1 MDKSNESEGL
11 HKNLINERIQ
21 NMREKMRGMT
31 LLQKI
36 DYLWT
41 YYKIWLLVPVGIGI
55 VIYMGCSIYR
65 TKTENILVNAVVVGS
80 TLRSTEELSQ
90 DVKEYMGEDGRHDVV
105 TVQTNIPDD
114 NMGQASMVALSTV
127 VGAETVDVIVCPEKV
142 YEHFSSQDGFEDMSK
157 LFGETGQKEG
167 LELTEEGDALKITD
181 SKFLQEKLGTPYKE
195 VYIGVLINAPH
206 EKGAD
211 QFVQYVLE
219 KL

>member
-1 MDKSNESEGL
+1 
-11 HKNLINERIQ
+11 
-21 NMREKMRGMT
+21 MREKMRGMT

-65 TKTENILVNAVVVGS
+65 TKTENILVNAIVVGS

-105 TVQTNIPDD
+105 TLQTNIPDD
-114 NMGQASMVALSTV
+114 NMGQTSIVALSTV
-127 VGAETVDVIVCPEKV
+127 VGAETVDVIACPEKV
-142 YEHFSSQDGFEDMSK
+142 YEHFSSQGGFEDMSE

-167 LELTEEGDALKITD
+167 LELTEKGDALKITD
-181 SKFLQEKLGTPYKE
+181 SKFLQKKLGTPYKE
-195 VYIGVLINAPH
+195 VYIGVFINAPH

-211 QFVQYVLE
+211 RFVQYVLE

>member
-1 MDKSNESEGL
+1 
-11 HKNLINERIQ
+11 
-21 NMREKMRGMT
+21 MREKMRGMT

-41 YYKIWLLVPVGIGI
+41 YYKIWLLVPVGIGV

-142 YEHFSSQDGFEDMSK
+142 YEHFSGQDGFEDMSK

-167 LELTEEGDALKITD
+167 LELTEKGDALKITD
-181 SKFLQEKLGTPYKE
+181 SKFLQEKLGAPYKE
-195 VYIGVLINAPH
+195 VYIGVFINAPH

>member
-1 MDKSNESEGL
+1 
-11 HKNLINERIQ
+11 
-21 NMREKMRGMT
+21 MREKMRGMT

-80 TLRSTEELSQ
+80 TLRSTEELSR
-90 DVKEYMGEDGRHDVV
+90 DVKGYMGEDGRHDVV

-114 NMGQASMVALSTV
+114 NMGQTSMVALSTV
-127 VGAETVDVIVCPEKV
+127 VGAETVDVIACPEKV
-142 YEHFSSQDGFEDMSK
+142 YEHFSSQGGFEDMSK

-167 LELTEEGDALKITD
+167 LELTEKGDALKITG

-195 VYIGVLINAPH
+195 VYIGVFINAPH

>member
-31 LLQKI
+31 FLQKI

-80 TLRSTEELSQ
+80 TLRSTEELSR
-90 DVKEYMGEDGRHDVV
+90 DVKEYMGDAGKRDVV

-114 NMGQASMVALSTV
+114 DMGQASMVALSTV

-157 LFGETGQKEG
+157 LMEETVQKEG
-167 LELTEEGDALKITD
+167 LELTKKGDALKIMD

-211 QFVQYVLE
+211 QFVQYVLQN
-219 KL
+219 L

>member
-1 MDKSNESEGL
+1 
-11 HKNLINERIQ
+11 
-21 NMREKMRGMT
+21 MREKMRGMT

-65 TKTENILVNAVVVGS
+65 TKTENILVNAIVVGS

-105 TVQTNIPDD
+105 TLQTNIPDD
-114 NMGQASMVALSTV
+114 NMGQTSIVALSTV
-127 VGAETVDVIVCPEKV
+127 VGAETVDVIACPEKV
-142 YEHFSSQDGFEDMSK
+142 YEHFSSQGGFEDMSE

-167 LELTEEGDALKITD
+167 LELTEKRDALKITD
-181 SKFLQEKLGTPYKE
+181 SKFLQKKLGTPYKE
-195 VYIGVLINAPH
+195 VYIGVFINAPH

>member
-1 MDKSNESEGL
+1 
-11 HKNLINERIQ
+11 
-21 NMREKMRGMT
+21 MREKMRGMT

-65 TKTENILVNAVVVGS
+65 TKTENILVNAIVVGS

-105 TVQTNIPDD
+105 TLQTNIPDD
-114 NMGQASMVALSTV
+114 NMGQTSIVALSTV
-127 VGAETVDVIVCPEKV
+127 VGAETVDVIACPEKV
-142 YEHFSSQDGFEDMSK
+142 YEHFSSQGGFEDMSE

-167 LELTEEGDALKITD
+167 LELTEKRDALKITD
-181 SKFLQEKLGTPYKE
+181 SKFLQKKLGTPYKE
-195 VYIGVLINAPH
+195 VYIGVFINAPH

-211 QFVQYVLE
+211 RFVQYVLE

>member
-1 MDKSNESEGL
+1 
-11 HKNLINERIQ
+11 
-21 NMREKMRGMT
+21 MREKMRGMT

-65 TKTENILVNAVVVGS
+65 TKTENILVNAIVVGS

-105 TVQTNIPDD
+105 TLQTNIPDD
-114 NMGQASMVALSTV
+114 NMGQTSIVALSTV
-127 VGAETVDVIVCPEKV
+127 VGAETVDVIACPEKV
-142 YEHFSSQDGFEDMSK
+142 YEHFSSQGGFEDMSE

-167 LELTEEGDALKITD
+167 LELTEKGDALKITD
-181 SKFLQEKLGTPYKE
+181 SKFLQKKLGTPYKE
-195 VYIGVLINAPH
+195 VYIGVFINAPH

>member
-1 MDKSNESEGL
+1 
-11 HKNLINERIQ
+11 
-21 NMREKMRGMT
+21 MREKMRGMT

-65 TKTENILVNAVVVGS
+65 TKTENILVNAIVVGS

-114 NMGQASMVALSTV
+114 NMGQTSIVALSTV
-127 VGAETVDVIVCPEKV
+127 VGAETVDVIACPEKV
-142 YEHFSSQDGFEDMSK
+142 YEHFSSQGGFEDMSE

-167 LELTEEGDALKITD
+167 LELTEKGDALKITD

-195 VYIGVLINAPH
+195 VYIGVFINAPH

-211 QFVQYVLE
+211 RFVQYVLE

>member
-1 MDKSNESEGL
+1 
-11 HKNLINERIQ
+11 
-21 NMREKMRGMT
+21 MREKMRGMT

-65 TKTENILVNAVVVGS
+65 TKTEHILVNAVVVGS

-105 TVQTNIPDD
+105 TLQTNIPDD
-114 NMGQASMVALSTV
+114 NMGQTSMVALSTV
-127 VGAETVDVIVCPEKV
+127 VGAETVDVIACPGKV
-142 YEHFSSQDGFEDMSK
+142 YEHFSSQGGFEDMSK

-167 LELTEEGDALKITD
+167 LELTEKRDALKITD
-181 SKFLQEKLGTPYKE
+181 SKFLQKKLGTPYKE
-195 VYIGVLINAPH
+195 VYIGVFINAPH